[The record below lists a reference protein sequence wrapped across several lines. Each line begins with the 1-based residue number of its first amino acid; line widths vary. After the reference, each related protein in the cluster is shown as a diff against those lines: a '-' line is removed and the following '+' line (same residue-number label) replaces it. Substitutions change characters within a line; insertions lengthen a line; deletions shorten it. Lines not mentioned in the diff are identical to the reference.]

1 MSALVSIGVGPSHYL
16 NQWWINSPTHT
27 RVTMYQYVKQ
37 ISGQKDATIKKLKLP
52 LYTLQSWGII
62 KFMGPTWGPP
72 GSCRPQIGPMLAPW
86 TLLSGYTS
94 FVFSPVCPFGDH
106 TVVWY
111 RGAEQGTD
119 KCFVIIH
126 HSHASVTQGRVSFL
140 MMSHVNPVRQNCGQ
154 PHQ

>member
-1 MSALVSIGVGPSHYL
+1 MMNQFTDAYMRHHVSVCKTNIRKKRCYNKKAKTTPLHVSVMGH
-16 NQWWINSPTHT
+16 NKAT
-27 RVTMYQYVKQ
+27 Q
-37 ISGQKDATIKKLKLP
+37 IA
-52 LYTLQSWGII
+52 

-72 GSCRPQIGPMLAPW
+72 GSCRPQMGPMLTPW
-86 TLLSGYTS
+86 TLLSGYAS
-94 FVFSPVCPFGDH
+94 FVFSPVCPFWDH

-140 MMSHVNPVRQNCGQ
+140 MMSHVNPVKQNCGK
-154 PHQ
+154 PHE